1 MVKQTLIT
9 AKVRSLSEVAYYFV
23 IYFRMMIYSYTVLWF
38 GDLNENEYL
47 FVSPKKYEKTIN
59 LKIHKTF

>member
-1 MVKQTLIT
+1 MVKQTLTT

-47 FVSPKKYEKTIN
+47 FVSPPKKYEKKSI
-59 LKIHKTF
+59 

>member
-47 FVSPKKYEKTIN
+47 FVSPQKV
-59 LKIHKTF
+59 